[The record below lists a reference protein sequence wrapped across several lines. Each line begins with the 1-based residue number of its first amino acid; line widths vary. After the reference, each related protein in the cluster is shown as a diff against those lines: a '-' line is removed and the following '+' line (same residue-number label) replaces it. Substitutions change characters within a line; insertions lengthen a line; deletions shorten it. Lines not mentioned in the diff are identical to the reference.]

1 MSEIGNFIS
10 IVGFPIAAAVFLSLY
25 VIRKDKAAQEQIEKV
40 TTTLTAAH
48 ERESEKLAEV
58 IDRNT
63 KAIEGFTRK
72 LDNLTRKIEKE

>member
-1 MSEIGNFIS
+1 MTELSNFIS
-10 IVGFPIAAAVFLSLY
+10 IVGFPIAATVFLSIY
-25 VIRKDKAAQEQIEKV
+25 IIRKDKVSQEQIEKV

-58 IDRNT
+58 IERNT
-63 KAIEGFTRK
+63 KAIDGFTRK

>member
-1 MSEIGNFIS
+1 MTEIGNFIS
-10 IVGFPIAAAVFLSLY
+10 LVGFPIAAAVFLSIY
-25 VIRKDKAAQEQIEKV
+25 VVKKDKAAQEQLKEV
-40 TTTLTAAH
+40 TQTLTAAH
-48 ERESEKLAEV
+48 EKEAAKLSEV